1 MIFKFQQ
8 GGTTPPF
15 VAYQPVIVSDKRTTA
30 TQEEALAAKATKD
43 SESGKLTS
51 KDLYTM
57 LKEKLKGL
65 PSDSNR
71 VMEQLQQLEQISQMD
86 FDGSTT
92 QNIESKYLSILNQMN
107 SISFS
112 REQYDSAYEQAK
124 SMGALNEAAMDSYG
138 RIFVYK
144 KGQGYKLTDPDKL
157 NDMREQG
164 WSMVTNNDLLYLR
177 AHDDGLAFDD
187 SLLSNV
193 QNGVGMEKVTDYIQ
207 KCIQGLGASKS
218 EETLYANVT
227 AGSIL
232 KGLDDF
238 KQAVAQSGNY
248 DATIQDLYSGK
259 LMTKD
264 SAEQAQQ
271 ALVYIYRSLPTNMK
285 SLLKT
290 KTQNGTDEEA
300 LTMVGQLVSSKTS
313 PEKSFEL
320 KLEDTALDHQEKE
333 SKGNKDPH
341 SVSGL
346 DMNPVDMLQA
356 GYGQK
361 NQFTIQTAAGVSN
374 GIQIPT
380 VQMPITKEGHSIG
393 MSTLMDVA
401 SSDYA
406 GYLDF
411 SNAFMGDVQIPQAGM
426 QNIAIDGTAL
436 YTAYLPLDM
445 TYFNE
450 TGQKRPDIGM
460 LGRYKQAQDEIKQ
473 SGTKD
478 PSKIN
483 AIYKNHNLPVMYS
496 PNGDILTN
504 YVKFGIV
511 NGTALD
517 SAFGDGAKMADYLT
531 ETTDKNT
538 IANTLNILNKGRGE
552 KNQIEYDAKSWWDS
566 VSPIFDD
573 YTHVYKGTIFMPI
586 NDDYFTYSAAAGSKP
601 TTAQAEM
608 IEARQQASAKT
619 RGYINPG
626 QL

>member
-65 PSDSNR
+65 PSDVNIA
-71 VMEQLQQLEQISQMD
+71 MNQLQQLEQLTQMD
-86 FDGSTT
+86 FDGSFT
-92 QNIESKYLSILNQMN
+92 QNIESKYLSTLQTMN
-107 SISFS
+107 NLSFS
-112 REQYDSAYEQAK
+112 REQYDKAMETVK
-124 SMGALNEAAMDSYG
+124 SNGGLNEAAIDQYG
-138 RIFVYK
+138 QVY
-144 KGQGYKLTDPDKL
+144 
-157 NDMREQG
+157 
-164 WSMVTNNDLLYLR
+164 VTNGKDFKLMSPEEAKQSGWTIVTNQDLLYMR
-177 AHDDGLAFDD
+177 ANDANLAGNDKI
-187 SLLSNV
+187 LNV
-193 QNGVGMEKVTDYIQ
+193 VNNGIGIDKITEYIQ

-218 EETLYANVT
+218 EENLYANVN
-227 AGSIL
+227 AGTIL
-232 KGLDDF
+232 KGLNDF

-248 DATIQDLYSGK
+248 DATVQDLYSGK

-271 ALVYIYRSLPTNMK
+271 ALAYIYRSLPNNMK

-290 KTQNGTDEEA
+290 RTEGGTDEEA
-300 LTMVGQLVSSKTS
+300 LVMVGQLISSKTS
-313 PEKSFEL
+313 PEKSFNL
-320 KLEDTALDHQEKE
+320 KLEDTALNHQEKS
-333 SKGNKDPH
+333 SKGDKDPH
-341 SVSGL
+341 SIDGL
-346 DMNPVDMLQA
+346 SMNPVAMLQA

-361 NQFTIQTAAGVSN
+361 NEFTIQTAAGASN

-380 VQMPITKEGHSIG
+380 VQMPITKNGESIG
-393 MSTLMDVA
+393 MASLSDIA

-436 YTAYLPLDM
+436 YTAYLPLDIQ
-445 TYFNE
+445 YFNE
-450 TGQKRPDIGM
+450 TGQKRPDIAM
-460 LGRYKQAQDEIKQ
+460 LGRYKQAQNEIRQ

-478 PSKIN
+478 PRQIN
-483 AIYKNHNLPVMYS
+483 AIYKNHNLPVMYG

-504 YVKFGIV
+504 YIKFGIV

-517 SAFGDGAKMADYLT
+517 NAFGDEAKVADYLS

-552 KNQIEYDAKSWWDS
+552 KNKVEYDEKSWWDS
-566 VSPIFDD
+566 ISPVFND

-608 IEARQQASAKT
+608 IEARQQAANRT
-619 RGYINPG
+619 RNYINPG

>member
-8 GGTTPPF
+8 GGTTPPY
-15 VAYQPVIVSDKRTTA
+15 VAYQPVIVSDKRTTT
-30 TQEEALAAKATKD
+30 TQEAAAKVASD
-43 SESGKLTS
+43 SDKGKLTS

-65 PSDSNR
+65 PSD
-71 VMEQLQQLEQISQMD
+71 VDAAMWKLQSVEESLNLD
-86 FDGSTT
+86 FFHDFTS
-92 QNIESKYLSILNQMN
+92 NIENKYLNALQTMNQL
-107 SISFS
+107 SFS
-112 REQYDSAYEQAK
+112 REQYDKALDNVK
-124 SMGALNEAAMDSYG
+124 SNGGLNEAAIDQYG
-138 RIFVYK
+138 KVYMTNGK
-144 KGQGYKLTDPDKL
+144 DYKLMSPEEAK
-157 NDMREQG
+157 QSG
-164 WSMVTNNDLLYLR
+164 WKQMTNQDLLYLR
-177 AHDDGLAFDD
+177 ANDP
-187 SLLSNV
+187 SLSGKDEILNV
-193 QNGVGMEKVTDYIQ
+193 VNNGIGIDKVTEYIQ

-218 EETLYANVT
+218 EENLYANVN
-227 AGSIL
+227 AGTIL
-232 KGLDDF
+232 KGLNDF

-248 DATIQDLYSGK
+248 DATVKDLYSGK

-271 ALVYIYRSLPTNMK
+271 ALTYIYRSLPNNMK

-290 KTQNGTDEEA
+290 RTKGGTDDEA
-300 LTMVGQLVSSKTS
+300 LVMIGQLISSKTS
-313 PEKSFEL
+313 PEKSFDL
-320 KLEDTALDHQEKE
+320 KLEDTALDHQEK
-333 SKGNKDPH
+333 SGKGDKDPY
-341 SVSGL
+341 SIEGL
-346 DMNPVDMLQA
+346 SMSPVDMLQA

-361 NQFTIQTAAGVSN
+361 NEFTIQTAAGASN

-380 VQMPITKEGHSIG
+380 VQMPITKKGESIG
-393 MSTLMDVA
+393 MASLSDIA

-436 YTAYLPLDM
+436 YTAYLPLDIQ
-445 TYFNE
+445 YFNE
-450 TGQKRPDIGM
+450 TGQKRPDIAM
-460 LGRYKQAQDEIKQ
+460 LGRYKQAQEEIKQ

-478 PSKIN
+478 PRQIN
-483 AIYKNHNLPVMYS
+483 AIYKNHNLPVMYG

-504 YVKFGIV
+504 YIKFGIV

-517 SAFGDGAKMADYLT
+517 NAFGDEAKVADYLS

-552 KNQIEYDAKSWWDS
+552 KNKVEYDEKSWWDS
-566 VSPIFDD
+566 ISPVFND

-586 NDDYFTYSAAAGSKP
+586 NDDYFTYSAVAGSKP

-608 IEARQQASAKT
+608 IEARQQAASKT
-619 RGYINPG
+619 RNYVNPG

>member
-15 VAYQPVIVSDKRTTA
+15 VAYQPVIVSDKRTTT
-30 TQEEALAAKATKD
+30 TQEEALAAKATKE
-43 SESGKLTS
+43 SESGKLSS

-65 PSDSNR
+65 PNDVNIA
-71 VMEQLQQLEQISQMD
+71 MNQLQQLEQLTSMD
-86 FDGSTT
+86 FDGSFT
-92 QNIESKYLSILNQMN
+92 QNIESKYLSTLQTMNQL
-107 SISFS
+107 SFS
-112 REQYDSAYEQAK
+112 REQYDKALDNVK
-124 SMGALNEAAMDSYG
+124 SNGGLNEAAIDQYG
-138 RIFVYK
+138 QVYMTNGK
-144 KGQGYKLTDPDKL
+144 DYKLMSPEKAK
-157 NDMREQG
+157 QSG
-164 WSMVTNNDLLYLR
+164 WKQMTNQDLLYLR
-177 AHDDGLAFDD
+177 ANDP
-187 SLLSNV
+187 SLSGKDEILNIV
-193 QNGVGMEKVTDYIQ
+193 NNGIGIDKVTEYIQ

-218 EETLYANVT
+218 EENLYANVN
-227 AGSIL
+227 AGTIL
-232 KGLDDF
+232 KGLNDF

-248 DATIQDLYSGK
+248 DATVQDLYSGK

-271 ALVYIYRSLPTNMK
+271 ALTYIYRSLPNNMK

-290 KTQNGTDEEA
+290 RTKGGTDDEA
-300 LTMVGQLVSSKTS
+300 LVMIGQLISSKTS

-320 KLEDTALDHQEKE
+320 KLEDTALDHQEK
-333 SKGNKDPH
+333 SGKGDKDPH
-341 SVSGL
+341 SIEGL
-346 DMNPVDMLQA
+346 SMSPVDMLQA

-361 NQFTIQTAAGVSN
+361 NDFTIQTAAGASN

-380 VQMPITKEGHSIG
+380 VQMPITKKGEGIG
-393 MSTLMDVA
+393 MASLSDVA

-445 TYFNE
+445 QYFND
-450 TGQKRPDIGM
+450 TGQKRPDIAM
-460 LGRYKQAQDEIKQ
+460 LGRYKQAQNEIRQ

-478 PSKIN
+478 PRQIN

-504 YVKFGIV
+504 YIKFGIV

-517 SAFGDGAKMADYLT
+517 NAFGDEAKVADYLS

-552 KNQIEYDAKSWWDS
+552 KNKVEYDEKSWWDS
-566 VSPIFDD
+566 ISPVFND

-608 IEARQQASAKT
+608 IEARQQAANKT
-619 RGYINPG
+619 RNYVNPG

>member
-15 VAYQPVIVSDKRTTA
+15 VTYQPVIVSDKRTTA
-30 TQEEALAAKATKD
+30 TQEEAAAAKVASD
-43 SESGKLTS
+43 SDKGKLTS

-65 PSDSNR
+65 PSD
-71 VMEQLQQLEQISQMD
+71 VDAAMWKLQSVEESLNLD
-86 FDGSTT
+86 FFHDFTS
-92 QNIESKYLSILNQMN
+92 NIENKYLNALQTMNQL
-107 SISFS
+107 SFS
-112 REQYDSAYEQAK
+112 REQYDKALDNVK
-124 SMGALNEAAMDSYG
+124 SNGGLNEAAIDQYG
-138 RIFVYK
+138 KVYMTNGK
-144 KGQGYKLTDPDKL
+144 DYKLMSPEEAK
-157 NDMREQG
+157 QSG
-164 WSMVTNNDLLYLR
+164 WKQMTNQDLLYLR
-177 AHDDGLAFDD
+177 ANDP
-187 SLLSNV
+187 SLSGKDEILNV
-193 QNGVGMEKVTDYIQ
+193 VNNGIGIDKVTEYIQ

-218 EETLYANVT
+218 EENLYANVN
-227 AGSIL
+227 AGTIL
-232 KGLDDF
+232 KGLNDF

-248 DATIQDLYSGK
+248 DATVQDLYSGK

-271 ALVYIYRSLPTNMK
+271 ALTYIYRSLPNNMK

-290 KTQNGTDEEA
+290 RTKGGTDEEA
-300 LTMVGQLVSSKTS
+300 LVMIGQLISSKTS
-313 PEKSFEL
+313 PEKSFDL
-320 KLEDTALDHQEKE
+320 KLEDTALDHQEK
-333 SKGNKDPH
+333 SGKGDKDRY
-341 SVSGL
+341 SIEGL
-346 DMNPVDMLQA
+346 SMSPVDMLQA

-361 NQFTIQTAAGVSN
+361 NEFTIQTAAGASN

-380 VQMPITKEGHSIG
+380 VQMPITKKGESIG
-393 MSTLMDVA
+393 MTSLSDIA

-411 SNAFMGDVQIPQAGM
+411 SNAFMRDVQIPQAGM

-436 YTAYLPLDM
+436 YTAYLPLDIQ
-445 TYFNE
+445 YFNE
-450 TGQKRPDIGM
+450 TGQKRPDIAM
-460 LGRYKQAQDEIKQ
+460 LGRYKQAQEEIKQ

-478 PSKIN
+478 PRQIN
-483 AIYKNHNLPVMYS
+483 AIYKNHNLPVMYG

-504 YVKFGIV
+504 YIKFGIV

-517 SAFGDGAKMADYLT
+517 NAFGDEAKVADYLS

-552 KNQIEYDAKSWWDS
+552 KNKVEYDEKSWWDS
-566 VSPIFDD
+566 ISPVFND

-608 IEARQQASAKT
+608 IEARQQAANKT
-619 RGYINPG
+619 RNYVNPG

>member
-15 VAYQPVIVSDKRTTA
+15 VAYQPVIVSDKRTTT
-30 TQEEALAAKATKD
+30 TQEEALAAKATKE
-43 SESGKLTS
+43 SESGKLSS

-65 PSDSNR
+65 PNDVNIA
-71 VMEQLQQLEQISQMD
+71 MNQLQQLEQLTSMD
-86 FDGSTT
+86 FDGSFT
-92 QNIESKYLSILNQMN
+92 QNIESKYLSTLQTMNQL
-107 SISFS
+107 SFS
-112 REQYDSAYEQAK
+112 REQYDKALDNVK
-124 SMGALNEAAMDSYG
+124 SNGGLNEAAIDQYG
-138 RIFVYK
+138 QVYMTNGK
-144 KGQGYKLTDPDKL
+144 DYKLMSPEKAK
-157 NDMREQG
+157 QSG
-164 WSMVTNNDLLYLR
+164 WKQMTNQDLLYLR
-177 AHDDGLAFDD
+177 ANDP
-187 SLLSNV
+187 SLSGKDEILNV
-193 QNGVGMEKVTDYIQ
+193 VNNGIGIDKVTEYIQ

-218 EETLYANVT
+218 EENLYANVN
-227 AGSIL
+227 AGTIL
-232 KGLDDF
+232 KGLNDF

-248 DATIQDLYSGK
+248 DATVQDLYSGK

-271 ALVYIYRSLPTNMK
+271 ALTYIYRSLPNNMK

-290 KTQNGTDEEA
+290 RTKGGTDDEA
-300 LTMVGQLVSSKTS
+300 LVMIGQLISSKTS

-320 KLEDTALDHQEKE
+320 KLEDTALDHQEK
-333 SKGNKDPH
+333 SGKGDKDPH
-341 SVSGL
+341 SIEGL
-346 DMNPVDMLQA
+346 SMSPVDMLQA

-361 NQFTIQTAAGVSN
+361 NDFTIQTAAGASN

-380 VQMPITKEGHSIG
+380 VQMPITKKGEGIG
-393 MSTLMDVA
+393 MASLSDVA

-445 TYFNE
+445 QYFND
-450 TGQKRPDIGM
+450 TGQKRPDIAM
-460 LGRYKQAQDEIKQ
+460 LGRYKQAQEEIKQ

-478 PSKIN
+478 PRQIN

-504 YVKFGIV
+504 YIKFGIV

-517 SAFGDGAKMADYLT
+517 NAFGDEAKVADYLS

-552 KNQIEYDAKSWWDS
+552 KNKVEYDEKSWWDS
-566 VSPIFDD
+566 ISPVFND

-608 IEARQQASAKT
+608 IEARQQAANKT
-619 RGYINPG
+619 RNYVNPG

>member
-43 SESGKLTS
+43 SASGQLTS

-65 PSDSNR
+65 PSDVNIA
-71 VMEQLQQLEQISQMD
+71 MNQLQQLEQLTQMD
-86 FDGSTT
+86 FDGSFT
-92 QNIESKYLSILNQMN
+92 QNIESKYLSTLQTMNQL
-107 SISFS
+107 SFS
-112 REQYDSAYEQAK
+112 REQYDKAMETVK
-124 SMGALNEAAMDSYG
+124 SNGGLNEAAIDQYG
-138 RIFVYK
+138 QVY
-144 KGQGYKLTDPDKL
+144 
-157 NDMREQG
+157 
-164 WSMVTNNDLLYLR
+164 VTNGKDFKLISPEEAKQSGWTIVTNQDLLYMR
-177 AHDDGLAFDD
+177 ANDANLAGNDKI
-187 SLLSNV
+187 LNV
-193 QNGVGMEKVTDYIQ
+193 VNNGIGIDKITEYIQ

-218 EETLYANVT
+218 EENLYANVN
-227 AGSIL
+227 AGTIL
-232 KGLDDF
+232 KGLNDF
-238 KQAVAQSGNY
+238 KQAVAQSRNY

-271 ALVYIYRSLPTNMK
+271 ALAYIYRSLPNNMK

-290 KTQNGTDEEA
+290 RTEGGTDDEA
-300 LTMVGQLVSSKTS
+300 IVMIGQLISSKTS
-313 PEKSFEL
+313 PEKSFNL
-320 KLEDTALDHQEKE
+320 KLEDTALNHQEKS
-333 SKGNKDPH
+333 SKGDKDPH
-341 SVSGL
+341 SIDGL
-346 DMNPVDMLQA
+346 SMNPVAMLQA

-361 NQFTIQTAAGVSN
+361 NEFTIQTAAGASN

-380 VQMPITKEGHSIG
+380 VQMPITKKGESIG
-393 MSTLMDVA
+393 MASLSDIA

-436 YTAYLPLDM
+436 YTAYLPLDIQ
-445 TYFNE
+445 YFNE
-450 TGQKRPDIGM
+450 TGQKRPDIAM
-460 LGRYKQAQDEIKQ
+460 LGRYKQAQNEIRQ

-478 PSKIN
+478 PRQIN

-504 YVKFGIV
+504 YIKFGIV

-517 SAFGDGAKMADYLT
+517 NAFGDEAKVADYLS
-531 ETTDKNT
+531 ETTDKNI

-552 KNQIEYDAKSWWDS
+552 KNKVEYDEKSWWDS
-566 VSPIFDD
+566 ISPVFND

-608 IEARQQASAKT
+608 IEARQQAANKT
-619 RGYINPG
+619 RNYVNPG

>member
-43 SESGKLTS
+43 SQNGTLTS

-65 PSDSNR
+65 PSDVNIA
-71 VMEQLQQLEQISQMD
+71 MNQLQQLEQLTQMD
-86 FDGSTT
+86 FDGSFT
-92 QNIESKYLSILNQMN
+92 QNIESKYLSTLQTMN
-107 SISFS
+107 NLSFS
-112 REQYDSAYEQAK
+112 RDQYDKAMETVK
-124 SMGALNEAAMDSYG
+124 SNGGLNEAAIDQYG
-138 RIFVYK
+138 QVY
-144 KGQGYKLTDPDKL
+144 
-157 NDMREQG
+157 
-164 WSMVTNNDLLYLR
+164 VTNGKDFKLMSPEEAKQSGWIIVTNQDLLYMR
-177 AHDDGLAFDD
+177 ANDANLAGNDKI
-187 SLLSNV
+187 LNIV
-193 QNGVGMEKVTDYIQ
+193 NNGIGIDKITEYIQ

-218 EETLYANVT
+218 EENLYANVN
-227 AGSIL
+227 AGTIL
-232 KGLDDF
+232 KGLNDF

-248 DATIQDLYSGK
+248 DATVQDLYSSK

-271 ALVYIYRSLPTNMK
+271 ALVYIYRSLPNNMK

-290 KTQNGTDEEA
+290 RTEEGTDDEA
-300 LTMVGQLVSSKTS
+300 LAMIGQLISSKTS
-313 PEKSFEL
+313 PEKSFDL
-320 KLEDTALDHQEKE
+320 KLEDTALNHQEKS
-333 SKGNKDPH
+333 SKGDKDPH
-341 SVSGL
+341 SIDGL
-346 DMNPVDMLQA
+346 SMNPVAMLQA

-361 NQFTIQTAAGVSN
+361 NEFTIQTAAGASN

-380 VQMPITKEGHSIG
+380 VQMPITKNGEGIG
-393 MSTLMDVA
+393 MASLSDVA

-436 YTAYLPLDM
+436 YTAYLPLDIQ
-445 TYFNE
+445 YFNE
-450 TGQKRPDIGM
+450 TGQKRPDIAM
-460 LGRYKQAQDEIKQ
+460 LGRYKQAQNEIKQ

-478 PSKIN
+478 PRQIN
-483 AIYKNHNLPVMYS
+483 TIYKNHNLPVMYG
-496 PNGDILTN
+496 PNGDVLTN
-504 YVKFGIV
+504 YIKFGIV

-517 SAFGDGAKMADYLT
+517 NAFGDEAKVADYLS
-531 ETTDKNT
+531 ETTDKNI

-552 KNQIEYDAKSWWDS
+552 KNKVEYDEKSWWDS
-566 VSPIFDD
+566 ISPVFND

-608 IEARQQASAKT
+608 IEARQQAANRT
-619 RGYINPG
+619 RNYVNPG

>member
-43 SESGKLTS
+43 SASGELTS

-65 PSDSNR
+65 PSDVNIA
-71 VMEQLQQLEQISQMD
+71 MNQLKQLEQLTQMD
-86 FDGSTT
+86 FDGSFT
-92 QNIESKYLSILNQMN
+92 QNIESKYLSTLQTMN
-107 SISFS
+107 NLSFS
-112 REQYDSAYEQAK
+112 RDQYDKAMETVK
-124 SMGALNEAAMDSYG
+124 SNGGLNEAAIDQYG
-138 RIFVYK
+138 QVY
-144 KGQGYKLTDPDKL
+144 
-157 NDMREQG
+157 
-164 WSMVTNNDLLYLR
+164 VTNGKDFKLMSPEEAKQSGWTIVTNQDLLYMR
-177 AHDDGLAFDD
+177 ANDASLAGNDKI
-187 SLLSNV
+187 LNV
-193 QNGVGMEKVTDYIQ
+193 VNNGIGIDKITEYIQ

-218 EETLYANVT
+218 EENLYANVN
-227 AGSIL
+227 AGTIL
-232 KGLDDF
+232 KGLNDF

-271 ALVYIYRSLPTNMK
+271 ALAYIYRSLPNNMK

-290 KTQNGTDEEA
+290 RTEGGTDDEA
-300 LTMVGQLVSSKTS
+300 LTMIGQLISSKTS
-313 PEKSFEL
+313 PEKSFDL
-320 KLEDTALDHQEKE
+320 KLEDTALNHQEKS
-333 SKGNKDPH
+333 SKGDKDPH
-341 SVSGL
+341 SVDGL
-346 DMNPVDMLQA
+346 SMNPVAMLQA

-361 NQFTIQTAAGVSN
+361 NEFTIQTAAGASN

-380 VQMPITKEGHSIG
+380 VQMPITKNGEGIG
-393 MSTLMDVA
+393 MASLSDVA

-411 SNAFMGDVQIPQAGM
+411 SNAFMGYVQIPQAGM

-436 YTAYLPLDM
+436 YTAYLPLDIQ
-445 TYFNE
+445 YFNE
-450 TGQKRPDIGM
+450 TGQKRPDIAM
-460 LGRYKQAQDEIKQ
+460 LGRYKQAQNEIRQ

-478 PSKIN
+478 PRQIN
-483 AIYKNHNLPVMYS
+483 AIYKNHNLPVMYG
-496 PNGDILTN
+496 PNGDVLTN
-504 YVKFGIV
+504 YIKFGIV

-517 SAFGDGAKMADYLT
+517 NAFGDEAKVADYLS

-552 KNQIEYDAKSWWDS
+552 KNKVEYDEKSWWDS
-566 VSPIFDD
+566 ISPVFND

-608 IEARQQASAKT
+608 IEARQQAANRT
-619 RGYINPG
+619 RNYVNPG

>member
-30 TQEEALAAKATKD
+30 TQEEVLAAKATKE
-43 SESGKLTS
+43 SESGKLSS

-65 PSDSNR
+65 PNDVNIA
-71 VMEQLQQLEQISQMD
+71 MNQLQQLEQLTSMD
-86 FDGSTT
+86 FDGSFT
-92 QNIESKYLSILNQMN
+92 QNIESKYLSTLQTMNQL
-107 SISFS
+107 SFS
-112 REQYDSAYEQAK
+112 REQYDKALDNVK
-124 SMGALNEAAMDSYG
+124 SNGGLNEAAIDQYG
-138 RIFVYK
+138 QVYMTNGK
-144 KGQGYKLTDPDKL
+144 DYKLMSPEEAK
-157 NDMREQG
+157 QSG
-164 WSMVTNNDLLYLR
+164 WKQMTNQDLLYLR
-177 AHDDGLAFDD
+177 ANDP
-187 SLLSNV
+187 SLSGKDEILNV
-193 QNGVGMEKVTDYIQ
+193 VNNGIGIDKVTEYIQ

-218 EETLYANVT
+218 EENLYANVN
-227 AGSIL
+227 AGTIL
-232 KGLDDF
+232 KGLNDF

-248 DATIQDLYSGK
+248 DATVQDLYSGK

-271 ALVYIYRSLPTNMK
+271 ALTYIYRSLPNNMK

-290 KTQNGTDEEA
+290 RTKGGTDEEA
-300 LTMVGQLVSSKTS
+300 LVMIGQLISSKTS

-320 KLEDTALDHQEKE
+320 KLEDTALDHQEKSGKE
-333 SKGNKDPH
+333 DPY
-341 SVSGL
+341 SVDGL
-346 DMNPVDMLQA
+346 SMNPVAMLQA

-361 NQFTIQTAAGVSN
+361 NEFTIQTAAGASN

-380 VQMPITKEGHSIG
+380 VQMPITKKGESIG
-393 MSTLMDVA
+393 MASLSDIA

-436 YTAYLPLDM
+436 YTAYLPLDIQ
-445 TYFNE
+445 YFNE
-450 TGQKRPDIGM
+450 TGQKRPDIAM
-460 LGRYKQAQDEIKQ
+460 LGRYKQAQEEIKQ

-478 PSKIN
+478 PRQIN
-483 AIYKNHNLPVMYS
+483 AIYKNHNLPVMYG
-496 PNGDILTN
+496 PNGDVLTN
-504 YVKFGIV
+504 YIKFGIV

-517 SAFGDGAKMADYLT
+517 NAFGDEAKVADYLS

-552 KNQIEYDAKSWWDS
+552 KNKVEYDEKSWWDS
-566 VSPIFDD
+566 ISPVFND

-608 IEARQQASAKT
+608 IEARQQAASKT
-619 RGYINPG
+619 RNYVNPG

>member
-43 SESGKLTS
+43 SESGTLTS

-65 PSDSNR
+65 PSDVNIA
-71 VMEQLQQLEQISQMD
+71 MNQLQQLEQLTQMD
-86 FDGSTT
+86 FDGSFT
-92 QNIESKYLSILNQMN
+92 QNIESKYLSTLQTMN
-107 SISFS
+107 NLSFS
-112 REQYDSAYEQAK
+112 RDQYDKAMETVK
-124 SMGALNEAAMDSYG
+124 SNGGLNEAAIDQYG
-138 RIFVYK
+138 QVY
-144 KGQGYKLTDPDKL
+144 
-157 NDMREQG
+157 
-164 WSMVTNNDLLYLR
+164 VTNGKDFKLMSPEEAKQSGWTIVTNQDLLYMR
-177 AHDDGLAFDD
+177 ANDASLAGNDKI
-187 SLLSNV
+187 LNIV
-193 QNGVGMEKVTDYIQ
+193 NNGIGIDKITEYIQ

-218 EETLYANVT
+218 EENLYADVN
-227 AGSIL
+227 AGTIL
-232 KGLDDF
+232 KGLNDF

-248 DATIQDLYSGK
+248 DATVQDLYSGK

-271 ALVYIYRSLPTNMK
+271 ALAYIYRSLPNNMK

-290 KTQNGTDEEA
+290 RTEGGTDDEA
-300 LTMVGQLVSSKTS
+300 LAMIGQLVSSKTS
-313 PEKSFEL
+313 PEKSFDL
-320 KLEDTALDHQEKE
+320 KLEDTALDHQEKS
-333 SKGNKDPH
+333 SKGDKDPH
-341 SVSGL
+341 SIDGL
-346 DMNPVDMLQA
+346 SMNPVAMLQA

-361 NQFTIQTAAGVSN
+361 NEFTIQIAAGASN

-380 VQMPITKEGHSIG
+380 VQMPITKNGEGIG
-393 MSTLMDVA
+393 MASLSDVA

-436 YTAYLPLDM
+436 YTAYLPLDIQ
-445 TYFNE
+445 YFNE
-450 TGQKRPDIGM
+450 TGQKRPDIAM
-460 LGRYKQAQDEIKQ
+460 LGRYKQAQNEIRQ
-473 SGTKD
+473 SGIKD
-478 PSKIN
+478 PRQIN
-483 AIYKNHNLPVMYS
+483 AIYKNHNLPVMYG

-504 YVKFGIV
+504 YIKFGIV

-517 SAFGDGAKMADYLT
+517 NAFGDEAKVADYLS

-552 KNQIEYDAKSWWDS
+552 KNKVEYDEKSWWDS
-566 VSPIFDD
+566 ISPVFND

-608 IEARQQASAKT
+608 IEARQQAANRT
-619 RGYINPG
+619 RNYVNPG